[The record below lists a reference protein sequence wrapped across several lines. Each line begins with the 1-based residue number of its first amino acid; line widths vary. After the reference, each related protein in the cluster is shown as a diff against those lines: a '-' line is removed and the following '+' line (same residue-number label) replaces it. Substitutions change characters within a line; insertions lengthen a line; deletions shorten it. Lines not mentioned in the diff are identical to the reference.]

1 MKIPID
7 PKLAVE
13 ALKPFVRQWDE
24 FLNDLGNDP
33 EVNLKIA
40 KFAKAT
46 GLDDYPL
53 LYLDSQ
59 NLIKITL
66 LSLFPV
72 EQVKDLNEYCN
83 TLSYEHAVEYANRT
97 VENLNTSPEKLDA
110 ILDPLLSRDSTEVDL
125 TQLSIQEKCAITAFF
140 LWFHEIISFAV
151 HGHRLTHLV
160 QRAVNG
166 DDEALCL
173 AAQTDSLVMT
183 IPYFRERMLDAL
195 QIKSDADAQ
204 FIYNLSYRL
213 QNPLLRGK
221 ISHRKAWLALFLLDT
236 MALLD
241 GQLTHAEIL
250 DMLEAAGIDNLGSE
264 DNLAK
269 ILRNYRSNQQPL

>member
-1 MKIPID
+1 MKIPIY

-13 ALKPFVRQWDE
+13 VLKPFVSQCDE
-24 FLNDLGNDP
+24 FLNVIGNDP
-33 EVNLKIA
+33 DVNLRII
-40 KFAKAT
+40 KFAKET
-46 GLDDYPL
+46 GLDGYPA

-72 EQVKDLNEYCN
+72 EQVNDLNAYCN
-83 TLSYEHAVEYANRT
+83 TLSYEQAVEYANRT
-97 VENLNTSPEKLDA
+97 VENLNTSPEKMDD
-110 ILDPLLSRDSTEVDL
+110 ILDPLLSGDSSDVDL

-140 LWFHEIISFAV
+140 LWFHEIISFVV
-151 HGHRLTHLV
+151 HGHRMTHLV
-160 QRAVNG
+160 QRALKG

-173 AAQTDSLVMT
+173 AAQTDSLVMN

-195 QIKSDADAQ
+195 NIKTDADAQ

-221 ISHRKAWLALFLLDT
+221 INHRKVWLAFLLLDT

-250 DMLEAAGIDNLGSE
+250 DMLEAAGIDSLGSE

-269 ILRNYRSNQQPL
+269 MLRSYRSNQQPL